1 MKDYK
6 RLTDRDITK
15 ETKQKLCIVLCDIRR
30 RCLNPDYKYFYLYGE
45 RGISVCEEWLGK
57 DGQKNFREWAVNNGY
72 EKGLTIDRIDNNK
85 GYSPDNCRLVTSKGQ
100 SYNRRSNKLIT
111 IHGKTQTVTE
121 WAKETGM
128 PIGTLQNR
136 LRYGWEEDRLL
147 EPKQVHLKMSKHE
160 MRVEILKLR
169 KQLKEYQSKIENG
182 MLIELPC
189 KIGDTVYFVNRYR
202 PTPRIERFSVSYFE
216 VTAYEQPIVIVC
228 YNDDCARERAR
239 YSFRFPDRDVFF
251 VETEAETRLQEL
263 LKEKPHE
270 K

>member
-1 MKDYK
+1 M
-6 RLTDRDITK
+6 
-15 ETKQKLCIVLCDIRR
+15 
-30 RCLNPDYKYFYLYGE
+30 NPNYKYFYLYGE
-45 RGISVCEEWLGK
+45 RGISVCEEWLSK

-85 GYSPDNCRLVTSKGQ
+85 GYSPDNCRWVTAKEQ

-121 WAKETGM
+121 WAKETGI

-169 KQLKEYQSKIENG
+169 KEVEEYKLKIENG
-182 MLIELPC
+182 TLLELPC
-189 KIGDTVYFVNRYR
+189 KVEDKVFLMAKYNNNIYVGDYFLVEKIGFDKFGFY
-202 PTPRIERFSVSYFE
+202 
-216 VTAYEQPIVIVC
+216 
-228 YNDDCARERAR
+228 
-239 YSFRFPDRDVFF
+239 
-251 VETEAETRLQEL
+251 VETDKGIFRKEQIFLTKDQAEARLKELQE
-263 LKEKPHE
+263 KEQ
-270 K
+270 